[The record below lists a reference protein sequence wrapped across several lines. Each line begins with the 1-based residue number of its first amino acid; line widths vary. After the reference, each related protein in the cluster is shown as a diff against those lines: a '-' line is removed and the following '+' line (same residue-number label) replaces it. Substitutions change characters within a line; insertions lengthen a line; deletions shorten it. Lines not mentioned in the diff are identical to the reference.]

1 MHPYCTA
8 VPRMPAIVN
17 LTHIPNMGVALLS
30 CIIARETTKGW
41 PIESFFPRPVMWEAP
56 VLYRGGSDWAAC

>member
-30 CIIARETTKGW
+30 CVTLNETIKARAIFYSSRLPATTERVTEQ
-41 PIESFFPRPVMWEAP
+41 PYLVESV
-56 VLYRGGSDWAAC
+56 

>member
-30 CIIARETTKGW
+30 CITLNETIKARAWESDITK
-41 PIESFFPRPVMWEAP
+41 V
-56 VLYRGGSDWAAC
+56 